1 MSDDSHPSPATL
13 ALAGGP
19 APRRQRLGWWA
30 GGAALLAV
38 AGLLASRQ
46 LTAPP
51 APAVAALQEQAPAAL
66 TVRLAPATVGQFARP
81 VIGDGSVVAWQDMV
95 IGIEVGGLR
104 VVEVPIEEGDRVVRG
119 QLLAR
124 LDDAL
129 PAAQAA
135 QAEAAV
141 TEAEAV
147 LTLAQ
152 ADLRRS
158 TELARTESV
167 ARQTLEQRQSVVRQM
182 EAKLLASRARRD
194 EAMARLAQTRILA
207 PDAGIVAR
215 RSILPGAVAQP
226 GQEVARLI
234 RDGRL
239 ELDARVPEL
248 ALAAVRPG
256 LPVRVRHGAV
266 EIEAR
271 VRAVAPIVANDN
283 RLGIVHIAL
292 PAGSGLQLGMFAQA
306 EILPAATA
314 VLTVPQEAVVY
325 REGRP
330 AVFVLP
336 DDRERVALRAIRTG
350 ERRDGMVEVA
360 EGLAIGERVVA
371 SGAGFLSDGDL
382 VRVVRDR

>member
-1 MSDDSHPSPATL
+1 MSDESHPGPAVL
-13 ALAGGP
+13 ALARGP
-19 APRRQRLGWWA
+19 APRRQRIGWLA
-30 GGAALLAV
+30 SGVVLLAL

-46 LTAPP
+46 MAGPP
-51 APAVAALQEQAPAAL
+51 ALPAVILPAEPPAAL
-66 TVRLAPATVGQFARP
+66 TVLLAPATERRFARP
-81 VIGDGSVVAWQDMV
+81 IIGDGSVVAWQDMV
-95 IGIEVGGLR
+95 VGIEVGGLR
-104 VVEVPIEEGDRVVRG
+104 VVEVPIEEGDRVARG

-147 LTLAQ
+147 LALAQ

-158 TELARTESV
+158 TELARSESV
-167 ARQTLEQRQSVVRQM
+167 ARQTLEQRQSIVRQM

-194 EAMARLAQTRILA
+194 EATARLAQTRILA
-207 PDAGIVAR
+207 PEGGIVAR
-215 RSILPGAVAQP
+215 RSVLPGAVAQS

-248 ALAAVRPG
+248 DLAAVRPG
-256 LPVRVRHGAV
+256 QPVRVRHGAT
-266 EIEAR
+266 EIAAR
-271 VRAVAPIVANDN
+271 VRAVAPTVANDN
-283 RLGIVHIAL
+283 RLGLVHVAL
-292 PAGSGLQLGMFAQA
+292 PAGSGLQPGMFAQA
-306 EILPAATA
+306 EILPEAAA
-314 VLTVPQEAVVY
+314 ALTVPQEAVVF

-336 DDRERVALRAIRTG
+336 DGTDRVALRPVRTG
-350 ERRDGMVEVA
+350 ERRDGLVEVTK
-360 EGLAIGERVVA
+360 GLAAGERVVA
-371 SGAGFLSDGDL
+371 GGTGFLSDGDR
-382 VRVVRDR
+382 VRVAPDR

>member
-1 MSDDSHPSPATL
+1 MSDDSFPGPAVLALARGPALRRRRVGWLAGVAVLL
-13 ALAGGP
+13 ALAG
-19 APRRQRLGWWA
+19 W
-30 GGAALLAV
+30 
-38 AGLLASRQ
+38 LASHQ
-46 LTAPP
+46 LASPPAPP
-51 APAVAALQEQAPAAL
+51 AVVPAQEPPAAL
-66 TVRLAPATVGQFARP
+66 TVRLAAATERLFARP
-81 VIGDGSVVAWQDMV
+81 IIGDGSVVAWQDMS
-95 IGIEVGGLR
+95 IGIEVAGLR
-104 VVEVPIEEGDRVVRG
+104 VVEVPIEEGDRVAQG

-129 PAAQAA
+129 PASQAA

-158 TELARTESV
+158 TELARSESV
-167 ARQTLEQRQSVVRQM
+167 ARQTLEQRQSMVRQL

-194 EAMARLAQTRILA
+194 EATARLAQTRILA

-248 ALAAVRPG
+248 DLAAVRPG
-256 LPVRVRHGAV
+256 QPVRVRHGAT

-271 VRAVAPIVANDN
+271 VRAVAPIIANDN

-306 EILPAATA
+306 EIFPAATA
-314 VLTVPQEAVVY
+314 ALTVPQEAVVY

-336 DDRERVALRAIRTG
+336 DSTARVALRAVRTG
-350 ERRDGMVEVA
+350 GRRDGVVEVT
-360 EGLAIGERVVA
+360 EGLAAGERVVA
-371 SGAGFLSDGDL
+371 GGAGFLSDGD
-382 VRVVRDR
+382 RVHVARDR

>member
-1 MSDDSHPSPATL
+1 
-13 ALAGGP
+13 
-19 APRRQRLGWWA
+19 
-30 GGAALLAV
+30 
-38 AGLLASRQ
+38 
-46 LTAPP
+46 
-51 APAVAALQEQAPAAL
+51 
-66 TVRLAPATVGQFARP
+66 
-81 VIGDGSVVAWQDMV
+81 MV
-95 IGIEVGGLR
+95 IGIEVAGLR
-104 VVEVPIEEGDRVVRG
+104 VVEVPIEEGDRVARG

-124 LDDAL
+124 LEDAL

-158 TELARTESV
+158 TELARSESV
-167 ARQTLEQRQSVVRQM
+167 ARQTLEQRQSMVRQM
-182 EAKLLASRARRD
+182 EAKLLASRARHD
-194 EAMARLAQTRILA
+194 EATARLAQTRILA

-248 ALAAVRPG
+248 DLAAVRPG
-256 LPVRVRHGAV
+256 QPVRVRHGAT

-271 VRAVAPIVANDN
+271 VRAVAPIIANDN

-306 EILPAATA
+306 EILPAAKA
-314 VLTVPQEAVVY
+314 ALTVPQEAVVY

-336 DDRERVALRAIRTG
+336 DGTERVALRAVRTG
-350 ERRDGMVEVA
+350 ERRDGVVEVTD
-360 EGLAIGERVVA
+360 GLTAGERVVA
-371 SGAGFLSDGDL
+371 SGAGFLSDGDR
-382 VRVVRDR
+382 VRVARDL